1 MSATTPVVAQ
11 PAKKIAAPKAK
22 PSHPAF
28 NIMIA
33 EAIKQLNERS
43 GSSKQAIAKYIAANH
58 SVDFKVALANKH
70 FKLALNSGV
79 KAGNLKQVKG
89 TGANGSFKVSDQAKL
104 AEKAA
109 AKKQVQKEKKL
120 AAPKKAAEKPTKSV
134 IAKKSP
140 AKKVAKAVV
149 KKAASPKKAAT
160 IKPKAGEEKPKK
172 NIRKPTIVKAP
183 VAKKPIA
190 KKAAP
195 AKPKAA
201 KKAPAKPVA

>member
-11 PAKKIAAPKAK
+11 PAKKVAAPKAK

-109 AKKQVQKEKKL
+109 AKKQVQK
-120 AAPKKAAEKPTKSV
+120 AAEKPTKSV

-149 KKAASPKKAAT
+149 KKAACPKKAAA